1 MSKCNTQQLLQDGSC
16 FLCLD
21 AGIRQVLE
29 LQLLCE
35 ILNNG
40 IGGGGSGVTGDG
52 TLFPATSQTT
62 LTLNSQSAN
71 LIFAGPGS
79 GAAAAPTFRAMV
91 TSDLGTTLTP
101 QFARI
106 GLGLAADANI
116 LLVAKRASAGVGVN
130 VEIANF
136 DVTTSNPFI
145 VVGAASLQAGGQ
157 LIYDRANGTFS
168 MNMFGV
174 AGIRVDNSAD
184 VTVPTGNMN
193 VTTGV
198 FTCQGSSGVSGP
210 FTGAN
215 TVTVVGGIVTNIA

>member
-1 MSKCNTQQLLQDGSC
+1 MSKCNAQQLLQDGSC

-79 GAAAAPTFRAMV
+79 GAAAKPTFRAMV
-91 TSDLGTTLTP
+91 TADLGTTLTP
-101 QFARI
+101 QFARL
-106 GLGLAADANI
+106 GLGTAADASVPLFAEGANLGAGVTSI
-116 LLVAKRASAGVGVN
+116 VGRFDCPTSNPTALLGAAGNNTGALLSYDKGNNLLFVGVYGAVGIKVKGDGTFFCDSTCEASGFIAGGSAGVTN
-130 VEIANF
+130 TF
-136 DVTTSNPFI
+136 
-145 VVGAASLQAGGQ
+145 
-157 LIYDRANGTFS
+157 NGS
-168 MNMFGV
+168 
-174 AGIRVDNSAD
+174 
-184 VTVPTGNMN
+184 
-193 VTTGV
+193 
-198 FTCQGSSGVSGP
+198 
-210 FTGAN
+210 N
-215 TVTVVGGIVTNIA
+215 TVTVVGGLVVGIA